1 MAVAPNKKIQ
11 IGLRLNLGYNSRF
24 GLSENIFN
32 EVLKKVRELNNLE
45 IVALHVHVCEGERS
59 VNAFEKKIGIYSE
72 PAEKEEIDKE
82 VDDEREGR

>member
-1 MAVAPNKKIQ
+1 MTWFYFHCILAIIILIADAR
-11 IGLRLNLGYNSRF
+11 GT
-24 GLSENIFN
+24 
-32 EVLKKVRELNNLE
+32 LE
-45 IVALHVHVCEGERS
+45 PA

>member
-1 MAVAPNKKIQ
+1 MTWF
-11 IGLRLNLGYNSRF
+11 YF
-24 GLSENIFN
+24 HC
-32 EVLKKVRELNNLE
+32 VLAIVILIADARGTLE
-45 IVALHVHVCEGERS
+45 PA

>member
-1 MAVAPNKKIQ
+1 MTWFYFHCILAIVILIADAR
-11 IGLRLNLGYNSRF
+11 GT
-24 GLSENIFN
+24 
-32 EVLKKVRELNNLE
+32 LE
-45 IVALHVHVCEGERS
+45 PA

>member
-1 MAVAPNKKIQ
+1 MTWFYFHCILAVVILIADAK
-11 IGLRLNLGYNSRF
+11 GT
-24 GLSENIFN
+24 
-32 EVLKKVRELNNLE
+32 LE
-45 IVALHVHVCEGERS
+45 PA

>member
-1 MAVAPNKKIQ
+1 MTWFYFHCILAVVILIADAR
-11 IGLRLNLGYNSRF
+11 GT
-24 GLSENIFN
+24 
-32 EVLKKVRELNNLE
+32 LE
-45 IVALHVHVCEGERS
+45 PA